1 MITVVRVGHFVER
14 TLRYKNVML
23 NQDLTFTKMNL
34 EAFSQILFWMWNGSW
49 WKDWFFI
56 SEYLRKMKI
65 RVTYSITK
73 KRQPMQF
80 VGYHLIYK
88 LIRRKGLWLLISSH
102 HNKNTKYAENI
113 SVQTEFFG
121 MMTKYQNNLE
131 KKMSKAIT
139 SKNRISRK

>member
-1 MITVVRVGHFVER
+1 
-14 TLRYKNVML
+14 
-23 NQDLTFTKMNL
+23 MNL
-34 EAFSQILFWMWNGSW
+34 EAFSQILSWMWNGSW
-49 WKDWFFI
+49 WKNWFFI

-65 RVTYSITK
+65 GVIYSITK

-113 SVQTEFFG
+113 SVQTEFFHLL
-121 MMTKYQNNLE
+121 THRKYFLVDQKWISILWKNFRSSVTYSIL
-131 KKMSKAIT
+131 KYKMSLRTKLEP
-139 SKNRISRK
+139 NRIEPI